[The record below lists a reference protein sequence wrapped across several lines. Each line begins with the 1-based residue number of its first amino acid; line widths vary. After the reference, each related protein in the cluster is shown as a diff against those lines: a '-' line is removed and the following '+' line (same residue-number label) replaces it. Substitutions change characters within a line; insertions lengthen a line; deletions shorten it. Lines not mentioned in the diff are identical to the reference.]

1 MSGSPAPY
9 KAAIKLSDFDSLI
22 EQKLVRVKNYP
33 EQSLCVIKYQGKVFY
48 DNLWG
53 QDKMLNEARGIVFDT
68 TTGEVVIWP
77 FTKVFNHHENG
88 TKLDPET
95 MVIAPRKV
103 NGFMASVSS
112 HNGEMLIATTGTL
125 DSDYVG
131 YAREYLE
138 HTTIKSIVQNLTT
151 NVNTLLFEI
160 CHPSDPHIVDEAHG
174 AYLIGGRNHETG
186 LMFTEQHLDAIAKD
200 TAMKR
205 PEWFR
210 MKFGD
215 LVKLSRT
222 VDHEG
227 FMVRLLTGETV
238 MKIKTPHYLTKKFL
252 MRMGSKKVVMM
263 YEDPHLFKQSVDEEY
278 YDLVD
283 YLVSEVEYD
292 DFAHMRDQERKDVIE
307 KFWRERDA
315 KAYAISGPGVT
326 GQREVYTGCDSGN
339 CLACTTL

>member
-22 EQKLVRVKNYP
+22 EQKLVRVKDYS
-33 EQSLCVIKYQGKVFY
+33 EQNLCVIKYQGKVFY

-53 QDKMLNEARGIVFDT
+53 QDKLLNEARGIVFDT
-68 TTGEVVIWP
+68 ITGEVVIWP

-88 TKLDPET
+88 TKLDPDT
-95 MVIAPRKV
+95 MVIAPRKL

-112 HNGEMLIATTGTL
+112 HKGEMIIATTGTL

-151 NVNTLLFEI
+151 DVNTLLFEI
-160 CHPSDPHIVDEAHG
+160 CHPKDPHIVDEVHG

-210 MKFGD
+210 LRFGD
-215 LVKLSRT
+215 LVGISRM
-222 VDHEG
+222 VAHEG
-227 FMVRLLTGETV
+227 FMVRLLDGTTV

-252 MRMGSKKVVMM
+252 MRMGAKKVELL
-263 YEDPHLFKQSVDEEY
+263 YNDPQFKTTIDEEY

-283 YLVSEVEYD
+283 HLKANYSKETFLEMS
-292 DFAHMRDQERKDVIE
+292 DQQRKTAIE
-307 KFWRERDA
+307 TFWRERDEQ
-315 KAYAISGPGVT
+315 AYAVSGSGIT
-326 GQREVYTGCDSGN
+326 GQR
-339 CLACTTL
+339 

>member
-9 KAAIKLSDFDSLI
+9 KAGINLKDFSSLI
-22 EQKLVRVKNYP
+22 LQNLVRVKNYP
-33 EQSLCVIKYQGKVFY
+33 EQELCVIKYQGKVFY

-53 QDKMLNEARGIVFDT
+53 KDKLLNEARGIVFDT

-88 TKLDPET
+88 TKLDPDT

-112 HNGEMLIATTGTL
+112 HNGEMIIATTGTL
-125 DSDYVG
+125 DSEYVG

-138 HTTIKSIVQNLTT
+138 HTTIKSVVQNLTT

-160 CHPSDPHIVDEAHG
+160 CHPSDPHIVDEQYG
-174 AYLIGGRNHETG
+174 AYLIGGRNHESG

-205 PEWFR
+205 PEWLR

-222 VDHEG
+222 VTHEG
-227 FMVRLLTGETV
+227 FMVRLLDGTTI
-238 MKIKTPHYLTKKFL
+238 MKIKSPHYLTKKFL
-252 MRMGSKKVVMM
+252 MRMGAKKVELL
-263 YEDPHLFKQSVDEEY
+263 YNDPQFKTTIDEEY

-283 YLVSEVEYD
+283 YIKENYSKETFLG
-292 DFAHMRDQERKDVIE
+292 MTDQQRKAGIE
-307 KFWRERDA
+307 AFWEERDG
-315 KAYAISGPGVT
+315 YVISGSGIT
-326 GQREVYTGCDSGN
+326 RQREVYTGCDDGS
-339 CLACTTL
+339 CLGCSTLRA

>member
-9 KAAIKLSDFDSLI
+9 AAGIKLKDFSSLI
-22 EQKLVRVKNYP
+22 LQNLVRVKNYP
-33 EQSLCVIKYQGKVFY
+33 EQGLCVIKYQGKVFY

-53 QDKMLNEARGIVFDT
+53 QDKLLNEARGIVFDT
-68 TTGEVVIWP
+68 VTGEVVIWP

-88 TKLDPET
+88 TTLDPET
-95 MVIAPRKV
+95 MVVAPRKV

-112 HNGEMLIATTGTL
+112 HKGEMLIATTGTL

-138 HTTIKSIVQNLTT
+138 HTTIKSVVQNLTT
-151 NVNTLLFEI
+151 DVNTLLFEI
-160 CHPSDPHIVDEAHG
+160 CHPSDPHIVDEKFG

-200 TAMKR
+200 TAMLR
-205 PEWFR
+205 PEWNR

-215 LVKLSRT
+215 LVRLSKT

-227 FMVRLLTGETV
+227 FMVRLLDGTTV
-238 MKIKTPHYLTKKFL
+238 MKIKSPHYLTKKFL
-252 MRMGSKKVVMM
+252 MRMGQRKVEMM
-263 YEDPHLFKQSVDEEY
+263 YNDPKFKETVDEEY

-283 YLVSEVEYD
+283 YLITNVKQD
-292 DFAHMRDQERKDVIE
+292 DFATMRDQERKDVIE
-307 KFWRERDA
+307 KFWEERDE
-315 KAYAISGPGVT
+315 YALSGTRITRIG
-326 GQREVYTGCDSGN
+326 EVYTGCDDGS
-339 CLACTTL
+339 CLGCSTL